1 MATPLVRIPQPQGG
15 TMYAFASAARD
26 ITRAF
31 NSADINFEFSK
42 FALLDLP
49 DFTQSVNGSNAIDF
63 ELNLKQPSGQ
73 AYVASMPN
81 VDFAQTFQNYA
92 LNLEEILL
100 KDDDYD
106 PIILQSDAEKIFF
119 KWLSALGAIDFR
131 PTDSNESSTGA
142 YAENDNAILGGSNYD
157 KVVKYL
163 GSIDAENDV
172 AYQGNTYH
180 EVYINVPTSVGY
192 TPSVLFK
199 PTEYNTSATK
209 LYPSD
214 VNAQNVEGREGQT
227 HPDPNINLEPIVDQ
241 WTQNSGPFYDI
252 QTNATNSVQI
262 DWDTASYEMI
272 QNNSEV
278 QSLLDF
284 AKTGQEFRFNAVL
297 VYYDLYSSSVPA
309 NRATNLYGIL
319 ILDDITDAYGPGS
332 KIHEQIK
339 FKPNEVTGLNG
350 NAYSLK
356 LNLKFNSSLDNVGV
370 ETSINDFTTF
380 SMDLFMDTTTALEN
394 ATDLL
399 LQANNRYAKI
409 SDRLDVLEN
418 LILGTAKAAEIE
430 ARVKELEDDFTAS
443 SLQLRDSEA
452 LLSLVNNA
460 HTKIN
465 QLIDGTI
472 PVELQYN
479 TDVIFSGRGTKIDK
493 SIPGKI
499 KINNEVEGYSN
510 NPAWRWDIASGIATG
525 RLSTND
531 GFDASGAETYGVWT
545 KLEPYTNRLSLKGLL
560 PKDVENNPLNDNL
573 NIYID
578 DSTNGWKSG
587 QIFKIALDEINVNQ
601 HNIKIWTGKTSGYS
615 VKIADIDP
623 SKLITTTPYFEV
635 VCIDPINYVFEL
647 DILR

>member
-49 DFTQSVNGSNAIDF
+49 DFTESVNNSNTIDF
-63 ELNLKQPSGQ
+63 ELNLKEQSGA
-73 AYVASMPN
+73 AYNANMPN

-92 LNLEEILL
+92 LNLEELLL

-106 PIILQSDAEKIFF
+106 PIILASDAEKIFF

-157 KVVKYL
+157 RVVKYL

-192 TPSVLFK
+192 SPLVLFK
-199 PTEYNTSATK
+199 PTDYNTSATK
-209 LYPSD
+209 LYLD
-214 VNAQNVEGREGQT
+214 ANNVNVEGREGQT
-227 HPDPNINLEPIVDQ
+227 HPDPNINLLPVVDAGS
-241 WTQNSGPFYDI
+241 TNNTAAYYDI
-252 QTNATNSVQI
+252 ATNATNSVQI
-262 DWDTASYEMI
+262 DWDTASYEPI
-272 QNNSEV
+272 QNNPDV
-278 QSLLDF
+278 QSLLDY
-284 AKTGQEFRFNAVL
+284 AKTGQQFRFNAVL
-297 VYYDLYSSSVPA
+297 VYYDLYSSSIPA

-319 ILDDITDAYGPGS
+319 ILDDITDSYGPGS

-350 NAYSLK
+350 NAFSLK

-370 ETSINDFTTF
+370 ETSVNDFTTF

-394 ATDLL
+394 ATELL
-399 LQANNRYAKI
+399 LQANNRYNKI
-409 SDRLDVLEN
+409 VERLDSLEN
-418 LILGTAKAAEIE
+418 IILGTAKAAALE
-430 ARVKELEDDFTAS
+430 ARIQELEDDFTAS
-443 SLQLRDSEA
+443 SLQLQDSNA
-452 LLSLVNNA
+452 LLSLINNA

-479 TDVIFSGRGTKIDK
+479 TDVIFAGKGTNVDK
-493 SIPGKI
+493 SIAGKI
-499 KINNEVEGYSN
+499 KVNNSVEGYVVN
-510 NPAWRWDIASGIATG
+510 DVFQWDIASGVVSGSILG
-525 RLSTND
+525 GTNL
-531 GFDASGAETYGVWT
+531 FDNSNSNINGVWT
-545 KLEPYTNRLSLKGLL
+545 KLNSYSNRLSLKNKLST
-560 PKDVENNPLNDNL
+560 DPLNGSL
-573 NIYID
+573 NIYVD
-578 DSTNGWKSG
+578 DSVTGWTKGQSFRIAFDTIDVDGNNIKVWTNKSG
-587 QIFKIALDEINVNQ
+587 GWQN
-601 HNIKIWTGKTSGYS
+601 
-615 VKIADIDP
+615 IADIDP
-623 SKLITTTPYFEV
+623 SQLLTNKPYIELVCTDPANFVFEV
-635 VCIDPINYVFEL
+635 

>member
-49 DFTQSVNGSNAIDF
+49 DFTQSVNGANTIDF

-73 AYVASMPN
+73 AYVGSQPN

-92 LNLEEILL
+92 LNLEELLL

-106 PIILQSDAEKIFF
+106 PILLQSDAEKIFF
-119 KWLSALGAIDFR
+119 KWLSSLGAIDFR

-163 GSIDAENDV
+163 GSVDAENDV

-180 EVYINVPTSVGY
+180 EVYINVPTSIGF
-192 TPSVLFK
+192 TPLVLFK
-199 PTEYNTSATK
+199 PTEYNTSGTK
-209 LYPSD
+209 LYPT
-214 VNAQNVEGREGQT
+214 NIEAQMVEGREGQT
-227 HPDPNINLEPIVDQ
+227 HPDPNIDLIPVVDSHDGS
-241 WTQNSGPFYDI
+241 SGYYDI

-262 DWDTASYEMI
+262 DFDTASYEAI
-272 QNNSEV
+272 QNNPDV

-284 AKTGQEFRFNAVL
+284 AKTGQQFRFNAVL

-319 ILDDITDAYGPGS
+319 ILDDILDAYGPGT

-370 ETSINDFTTF
+370 ETSVNDFTTF

-399 LQANNRYAKI
+399 LQTNNRYAKVTE
-409 SDRLDVLEN
+409 RLDSLEN
-418 LILGTAKAAEIE
+418 IILGTAKAAELETRI
-430 ARVKELEDDFTAS
+430 KELEDDFTAS
-443 SLQLRDSEA
+443 SLQLQDSSA
-452 LLSLVNNA
+452 LLDLVNNA
-460 HTKIN
+460 HAKIN

-479 TDVIFSGRGTKIDK
+479 TDVIFAGKGTTVDK
-493 SIPGKI
+493 SIAGKI
-499 KINNEVEGYSN
+499 KVNNTVEGYVI
-510 NPAWRWDIASGIATG
+510 ADIFRWDIQSGVIVDQ
-525 RLSTND
+525 LSTSNLFEPNTA
-531 GFDASGAETYGVWT
+531 GQYGVWT
-545 KLEPYTNRLSLKGLL
+545 KLVPFSNRLSLKNITDSGVFNG
-560 PKDVENNPLNDNL
+560 DL

-578 DSTNGWKSG
+578 DSTNGWSKG
-587 QIFKIALDEINVNQ
+587 QIFRVALDNIDINGN
-601 HNIKIWTGKTSGYS
+601 NIKIWTSTSTGFNQA
-615 VKIADIDP
+615 VANITP
-623 SKLITTTPYFEV
+623 GQLITTTPYIEV
-635 VCIDPINYVFEL
+635 VCMDPSNYVFEA

>member
-49 DFTQSVNGSNAIDF
+49 DFTDSVNGSNTIDF
-63 ELNLKQPSGQ
+63 ELNLKEQSGA
-73 AYVASMPN
+73 AYNANMPN

-92 LNLEEILL
+92 LNLEELLL

-106 PIILQSDAEKIFF
+106 PILLQSDSEKIFF
-119 KWLSALGAIDFR
+119 KWLSSLGAIDFR

-142 YAENDNAILGGSNYD
+142 YSENDNAILGGSNYD

-192 TPSVLFK
+192 TPLVLFK
-199 PTEYNTSATK
+199 PTDYNTSATK
-209 LYPSD
+209 LYLD
-214 VNAQNVEGREGQT
+214 VNNTNVEGREGQT
-227 HPDPNINLEPIVDQ
+227 HPDPNINLLPIVDAGS
-241 WTQNSGPFYDI
+241 TANTAAYYDI

-262 DWDTASYEMI
+262 DWDTVSYEPI
-272 QNNSEV
+272 QNNPDVE
-278 QSLLDF
+278 SLLDY
-284 AKTGQEFRFNAVL
+284 AKTGQQFRFNAVL
-297 VYYDLYSSSVPA
+297 VYYDLYSSSIPA

-370 ETSINDFTTF
+370 ETSVNDFTTF

-399 LQANNRYAKI
+399 LQANNRYSKI
-409 SDRLDVLEN
+409 VERLDSLEN
-418 LILGTAKAAEIE
+418 IILGTAQAATLEGRI
-430 ARVKELEDDFTAS
+430 KELEDDFTAS
-443 SLQLRDSEA
+443 SLQLQDSNA
-452 LLSLVNNA
+452 LLSLINNA

-479 TDVIFSGRGTKIDK
+479 TDVIFAGKGTNVDK
-493 SIPGKI
+493 SIAGKI
-499 KINNEVEGYSN
+499 KVNNSVEGYVVN
-510 NPAWRWDIASGIATG
+510 DVFQWDIASSVVSGSVLG
-525 RLSTND
+525 GTNL
-531 GFDASGAETYGVWT
+531 FDNSNSNINGVWT
-545 KLEPYTNRLSLKGLL
+545 KLNSYSNRLSLKNKLSA
-560 PKDVENNPLNDNL
+560 DPLNGNL
-573 NIYID
+573 NIYVD
-578 DSTNGWKSG
+578 DSVTGWTKG
-587 QIFKIALDEINVNQ
+587 QSFKIAFDTIDVDGN
-601 HNIKIWTGKTSGYS
+601 NIKVWTNKSGGWQNI
-615 VKIADIDP
+615 VDIDP
-623 SKLITTTPYFEV
+623 SQLLTNKPYIELVCTDPVNFVFEV
-635 VCIDPINYVFEL
+635 

>member
-15 TMYAFASAARD
+15 TMYAFASSARD

-42 FALLDLP
+42 YALLDLP
-49 DFTQSVNGSNAIDF
+49 DFTQSVNNENSINF
-63 ELNLKQPSGQ
+63 ELNLKQASGQ
-73 AYVASMPN
+73 SYNAGMPN

-92 LNLEEILL
+92 LNLEELL
-100 KDDDYD
+100 LNDDDYD
-106 PIILQSDAEKIFF
+106 PIILASDAEKIFF

-157 KVVKYL
+157 RVVKYL

-192 TPSVLFK
+192 TPQVLFK
-199 PTEYNTSATK
+199 PTDYNTTATK

-214 VNAQNVEGREGQT
+214 VNAVNIEGREGQT
-227 HPDPNINLEPIVDQ
+227 HPDPNIDLLPIVDQ
-241 WTQNSGPFYDI
+241 WTLNSGPYYDV

-262 DWDTASYEMI
+262 DWDTASYEQI
-272 QNNSEV
+272 QNNPDV
-278 QSLLDF
+278 KSLLDY
-284 AKTGQEFRFNAVL
+284 AKTGQQFRFNAVL

-309 NRATNLYGIL
+309 NRSTNLYGIL

-370 ETSINDFTTF
+370 ETSVNDFTTF

-409 SDRLDVLEN
+409 AERLTSIEN
-418 LILGTAKAAEIE
+418 VILGTAQAAQLE
-430 ARVKELEDDFTAS
+430 ARIKELEDDFTAS
-443 SLQLRDSEA
+443 SLQLQDSDA
-452 LLSLVNNA
+452 LLTLINNA
-460 HTKIN
+460 HEKIN

-479 TDVIFSGRGTKIDK
+479 TDVIFSGKGTTVDK
-493 SIPGKI
+493 SIAGKI
-499 KINNEVEGYSN
+499 KINNEVEGYVVSDLYK
-510 NPAWRWDIASGIATG
+510 WDIASKITTG
-525 RLSTND
+525 VLNSSNL
-531 GFDASGAETYGVWT
+531 FDNSQANQYGVWS
-545 KLEPYTNRLSLKGLL
+545 KLNLYTNRLSL
-560 PKDVENNPLNDNL
+560 NNILNNESL
-573 NIYID
+573 NSSLDIYID
-578 DSTNGWKSG
+578 DSTNGWKKG
-587 QIFKIALDEINVNQ
+587 QVFKIAIDTIDINGN
-601 HNIKIWTGKTSGYS
+601 NIKVLTNKSGGWQNI
-615 VKIADIDP
+615 VDIDP
-623 SKLITTTPYFEV
+623 SQLITTKPYIEL
-635 VCIDPINYVFEL
+635 VCIDPINYVFEV

>member
-49 DFTQSVNGSNAIDF
+49 DFTQSVNNSNTIDF
-63 ELNLKQPSGQ
+63 ELNLKEQSGA
-73 AYVASMPN
+73 AYNANMPN

-92 LNLEEILL
+92 LNLEELLL

-106 PIILQSDAEKIFF
+106 PILLASDAEKIFF

-192 TPSVLFK
+192 TPLVLFK

-209 LYPSD
+209 LYLD
-214 VNAQNVEGREGQT
+214 ANNANIEGREGQT
-227 HPDPNINLEPIVDQ
+227 HPDPNINLLPVVDAGS
-241 WTQNSGPFYDI
+241 TANTAAYYDI
-252 QTNATNSVQI
+252 ATNATNSVQI
-262 DWDTASYEMI
+262 DWDTASYEPI
-272 QNNSEV
+272 QNNPDV
-278 QSLLDF
+278 KSLLDY
-284 AKTGQEFRFNAVL
+284 AKTGQQFRFNAVL
-297 VYYDLYSSSVPA
+297 VYYDLYSASIPA

-319 ILDDITDAYGPGS
+319 ILDDVTDSYGPGS

-370 ETSINDFTTF
+370 ETSVNDFTTF

-394 ATDLL
+394 ATELL
-399 LQANNRYAKI
+399 LQANNRYNKI
-409 SDRLDVLEN
+409 VERLDSLEN
-418 LILGTAKAAEIE
+418 IILGTAQAAVLE
-430 ARVKELEDDFTAS
+430 ARIKELEDDFTAS
-443 SLQLRDSEA
+443 SLQLQDSNA

-479 TDVIFSGRGTKIDK
+479 TDVIFAGKGTNVDK
-493 SIPGKI
+493 SIAGKI
-499 KINNEVEGYSN
+499 KVNNSVEGYVVN
-510 NPAWRWDIASGIATG
+510 DVFQWDIASGVVSGSALG
-525 RLSTND
+525 GTNL
-531 GFDASGAETYGVWT
+531 FDNSNSNINGVWA
-545 KLEPYTNRLSLKGLL
+545 KLNSYSNRLSLKNKLSA
-560 PKDVENNPLNDNL
+560 DPLNGNL
-573 NIYID
+573 NIYVD
-578 DSTNGWKSG
+578 DSVTGWTKG
-587 QIFKIALDEINVNQ
+587 QSFKIAFDTIDVDGN
-601 HNIKIWTGKTSGYS
+601 NIKVWTNKSGGWQ
-615 VKIADIDP
+615 VIADVDP
-623 SKLITTTPYFEV
+623 SQLLTNKPYIELVCTDPANFVFEV
-635 VCIDPINYVFEL
+635 

>member
-49 DFTQSVNGSNAIDF
+49 DFTQSVNGANTIDF

-73 AYVASMPN
+73 AYNASQPN

-119 KWLSALGAIDFR
+119 KWLSSLGAIDFR

-163 GSIDAENDV
+163 GSVDAENDV

-180 EVYINVPTSVGY
+180 EVYINVPTSTGY
-192 TPSVLFK
+192 TPLVLFK
-199 PTEYNTSATK
+199 PTDYNTSGTK
-209 LYPSD
+209 LYPTD
-214 VNAQNVEGREGQT
+214 IEAANVEGREGQT
-227 HPDPNINLEPIVDQ
+227 HPDPNINLLPVVDSHDGS
-241 WTQNSGPFYDI
+241 SGYYDI

-262 DWDTASYEMI
+262 DWDTASYEAI
-272 QNNSEV
+272 QNNPDV
-278 QSLLDF
+278 KSLLDF
-284 AKTGQEFRFNAVL
+284 AKTGQQFRFNAVL
-297 VYYDLYSSSVPA
+297 VYYDLYSSSIPA

-319 ILDDITDAYGPGS
+319 ILDDILDAYGPGT

-350 NAYSLK
+350 NAFSLK

-394 ATDLL
+394 ATQLL
-399 LQANNRYAKI
+399 LEANDRYAKI
-409 SDRLDVLEN
+409 VERLDSVEN
-418 LILGTAKAAEIE
+418 IILGTAKAAALE
-430 ARVKELEDDFTAS
+430 ARIKELEDDFTAS
-443 SLQLRDSEA
+443 SLQLRDSAA
-452 LLSLVNNA
+452 LLDLINNA

-465 QLIDGTI
+465 QLVDGTI

-479 TDVIFSGRGTKIDK
+479 TDVIFAGTGTSIDK
-493 SIPGKI
+493 SVPGKI
-499 KINNEVEGYSN
+499 KVNNTVDGYQILTPYKWSKNSN
-510 NPAWRWDIASGIATG
+510 ITDSRLTAQNQYDAANATEFGIWA
-525 RLSTND
+525 
-531 GFDASGAETYGVWT
+531 
-545 KLEPYTNRLSLKGLL
+545 KLNLYSNRLSL
-560 PKDVENNPLNDNL
+560 LNIFGGTADSSV

-578 DSTNGWKSG
+578 DSSVGWKVG
-587 QIFKIALDEINVNQ
+587 QVFKIAFDTFDINGKS
-601 HNIKIWTGKTSGYS
+601 IKIYTNKTNGFSS
-615 VKIADIDP
+615 LIAEIDAVQLIS
-623 SKLITTTPYFEV
+623 SKPYIELVCVDPANYGFEV
-635 VCIDPINYVFEL
+635 

>member
-49 DFTQSVNGSNAIDF
+49 DFTQSVNGANTIDF
-63 ELNLKQPSGQ
+63 ESALKQASGQ
-73 AYVASMPN
+73 AYNATMPN

-106 PIILQSDAEKIFF
+106 PIILASDAEKIFF

-131 PTDSNESSTGA
+131 ATDSNESSTGA

-180 EVYINVPTSVGY
+180 EVYINVPTAVGF
-192 TPSVLFK
+192 TPLVLFK

-209 LYPSD
+209 AYPTD
-214 VNAQNVEGREGQT
+214 VNAANVEGREGQT
-227 HPDPNINLEPIVDQ
+227 HPDPNINLEPVVDA
-241 WTQNSGPFYDI
+241 WTQNSGPYYDI
-252 QTNATNSVQI
+252 STNATNSVQI
-262 DWDTASYEMI
+262 DWDTASYEPI
-272 QNNSEV
+272 QNNPDV
-278 QSLLDF
+278 KSLADY
-284 AKTGQEFRFNAVL
+284 AKTGQQFRFNAVL

-319 ILDDITDAYGPGS
+319 ILDDVTDAYGPGS

-350 NAYSLK
+350 NAFSLK

-370 ETSINDFTTF
+370 ETSVNDFTTF

-399 LQANNRYAKI
+399 LQANNRYNKI
-409 SDRLDVLEN
+409 VERLDSLEN
-418 LILGTAKAAEIE
+418 IILGTAKAAELEKRI
-430 ARVKELEDDFTAS
+430 KEIEDDFTAS
-443 SLQLRDSEA
+443 SLQLRDSSA
-452 LLSLVNNA
+452 LLDLINKA
-460 HTKIN
+460 HGKIN

-479 TDVIFSGRGTKIDK
+479 TDVIFSGRGTKVDK
-493 SIPGKI
+493 SVPGKI
-499 KINNEVEGYSN
+499 KINNEVEGYVSSDVFK
-510 NPAWRWDIASGIATG
+510 WDIASQITAGALTASN
-525 RLSTND
+525 L
-531 GFDASGAETYGVWT
+531 FDNSFANQYGVWA
-545 KLEPYTNRLSLKGLL
+545 KLNLYTNRLSLKNLMNA
-560 PKDVENNPLNDNL
+560 DPLNSNL

-578 DSTNGWKSG
+578 DSTNGWKLG
-587 QIFKIALDEINVNQ
+587 QVFKIAFDEIDVNGN
-601 HNIKIWTGKTSGYS
+601 NIKIWTNKSGGWS
-615 VKIADIDP
+615 NIADIDP
-623 SKLITTTPYFEV
+623 SQLTTNKPYIEL
-635 VCIDPINYVFEL
+635 VCTDPANYVFEV

>member
-15 TMYAFASAARD
+15 TMYAFASSARD

-42 FALLDLP
+42 YALLDLP
-49 DFTQSVNGSNAIDF
+49 DFTQSVNGSNTIDF
-63 ELNLKQPSGQ
+63 ELNLKEPSGQ
-73 AYVASMPN
+73 AYNAGMPN
-81 VDFAQTFQNYA
+81 VDFAQSFQNYA

-106 PIILQSDAEKIFF
+106 PILLQSDSEKIFF
-119 KWLSALGAIDFR
+119 KWLSSLGAIDFR
-131 PTDSNESSTGA
+131 PTDSNESLTGA

-157 KVVKYL
+157 RVVKYL

-192 TPSVLFK
+192 TPLVMFN

-209 LYPSD
+209 LYLD
-214 VNAQNVEGREGQT
+214 ANNTNVEGREGQT
-227 HPDPNINLEPIVDQ
+227 HPDPNINLLPIVDVGSSNN
-241 WTQNSGPFYDI
+241 TAAYYDI
-252 QTNATNSVQI
+252 ATNATNSVQI
-262 DWDTASYEMI
+262 DFNSASYVPI
-272 QNNSEV
+272 QNNPDVE
-278 QSLLDF
+278 SLLDY
-284 AKTGQEFRFNAVL
+284 AKTGQQFRFNAVL

-309 NRATNLYGIL
+309 NRSTNLYGIL
-319 ILDDITDAYGPGS
+319 ILDDITDSPGPGS

-370 ETSINDFTTF
+370 ETSVNDFTTF

-399 LQANNRYAKI
+399 LQANNRYNKI
-409 SDRLDVLEN
+409 VERLDSLEN
-418 LILGTAKAAEIE
+418 IILGTAKAAALE
-430 ARVKELEDDFTAS
+430 ARIKELEDDFTSS
-443 SLQLRDSEA
+443 SLQLQDSSA

-460 HTKIN
+460 HNKIN

-479 TDVIFSGRGTKIDK
+479 TDVIFAGKGTNIDK
-493 SIPGKI
+493 SIAGKI
-499 KINNEVEGYSN
+499 KVNNSVDGYVVN
-510 NPAWRWDIASGIATG
+510 DVFQWDISSGVVAGSVLGGSNLFDT
-525 RLSTND
+525 TNSNIN
-531 GFDASGAETYGVWT
+531 GIWS
-545 KLEPYTNRLSLKGLL
+545 KLNSYSNRLSLKNKLTASA
-560 PKDVENNPLNDNL
+560 LNGNL

-578 DSTNGWKSG
+578 DSVIGWTLG
-587 QIFKIALDEINVNQ
+587 QSFKVAFDTIDVDGN
-601 HNIKIWTGKTSGYS
+601 NIKIWTNKSGGWQNI
-615 VKIADIDP
+615 VDIDP
-623 SKLITTTPYFEV
+623 SQLITNKPYIEL
-635 VCIDPINYVFEL
+635 VCIDPQNYVFEV

>member
-49 DFTQSVNGSNAIDF
+49 DFTDSVNGSNTIDF
-63 ELNLKQPSGQ
+63 ELNLKEQSGA
-73 AYVASMPN
+73 AYNANMPN
-81 VDFAQTFQNYA
+81 VDFAQTFQDYA
-92 LNLEEILL
+92 LNLEELLL

-106 PIILQSDAEKIFF
+106 PILLQSDSEKIFF
-119 KWLSALGAIDFR
+119 KWLSSLGAIDFR

-142 YAENDNAILGGSNYD
+142 YSENDNAILGGSNYD

-180 EVYINVPTSVGY
+180 EVYINVPTAVGY
-192 TPSVLFK
+192 TPLVLFK
-199 PTEYNTSATK
+199 PTDYNTSATK
-209 LYPSD
+209 LYLD
-214 VNAQNVEGREGQT
+214 VNNTNVEGREGQT
-227 HPDPNINLEPIVDQ
+227 HPDPNIDLLPIVDAGS
-241 WTQNSGPFYDI
+241 TANTAAYYDI

-262 DWDTASYEMI
+262 DWDTVSYEPI
-272 QNNSEV
+272 QNNPDVE
-278 QSLLDF
+278 SLLDY
-284 AKTGQEFRFNAVL
+284 AKTGQQFRFNAVL
-297 VYYDLYSSSVPA
+297 VYYDLYSSSIPA

-370 ETSINDFTTF
+370 ETSVNDFTTF

-399 LQANNRYAKI
+399 LQANNRYSKI
-409 SDRLDVLEN
+409 VERLDSLEN
-418 LILGTAKAAEIE
+418 VILGTAQAATLEGRI
-430 ARVKELEDDFTAS
+430 KELEDDFTAS
-443 SLQLRDSEA
+443 SLQLQDSNA
-452 LLSLVNNA
+452 LLSLINNA

-479 TDVIFSGRGTKIDK
+479 TDVIFAGKGTNVDK
-493 SIPGKI
+493 SIAGKI
-499 KINNEVEGYSN
+499 KVNNSVEGYVVN
-510 NPAWRWDIASGIATG
+510 DVFQWDIASSVVSGSVLG
-525 RLSTND
+525 GTNL
-531 GFDASGAETYGVWT
+531 FDNSNSNINGVWT
-545 KLEPYTNRLSLKGLL
+545 KLNSYSNRLSLKNKLSA
-560 PKDVENNPLNDNL
+560 DPLNGNL
-573 NIYID
+573 NIYVD
-578 DSTNGWKSG
+578 DSVTGWTKG
-587 QIFKIALDEINVNQ
+587 QSFKIAFDAIDVDGN
-601 HNIKIWTGKTSGYS
+601 NIKVWTNKSGGWQNI
-615 VKIADIDP
+615 VDIDP
-623 SKLITTTPYFEV
+623 SQLLTNKPYIELVCTDPVNFVFEV
-635 VCIDPINYVFEL
+635 

>member
-49 DFTQSVNGSNAIDF
+49 DFTESVNNSNTIDF
-63 ELNLKQPSGQ
+63 ELNLKEQSGA
-73 AYVASMPN
+73 AYNANMPN

-92 LNLEEILL
+92 LNLEELLL

-106 PIILQSDAEKIFF
+106 PIILASDAEKIFF

-157 KVVKYL
+157 RVVKYL

-180 EVYINVPTSVGY
+180 EVYINVPTAVGY
-192 TPSVLFK
+192 TPLVLFK

-209 LYPSD
+209 LYLD
-214 VNAQNVEGREGQT
+214 ANNTNVEGREGQT
-227 HPDPNINLEPIVDQ
+227 HPDPNINLLPVVDAGS
-241 WTQNSGPFYDI
+241 TANTAAYYDI
-252 QTNATNSVQI
+252 ATNATDSVQI
-262 DWDTASYEMI
+262 DFDTASYEPI
-272 QNNSEV
+272 QNNPDV
-278 QSLLDF
+278 QSLLDY
-284 AKTGQEFRFNAVL
+284 AKTGQQFRFNAVL
-297 VYYDLYSSSVPA
+297 VYYDLYSSSIPA

-319 ILDDITDAYGPGS
+319 ILDDITDSYGPGS

-350 NAYSLK
+350 NAFSLK

-370 ETSINDFTTF
+370 ETSVNDFTTF

-394 ATDLL
+394 ATELL
-399 LQANNRYAKI
+399 LQANNRYNKI
-409 SDRLDVLEN
+409 VERLDSLEN
-418 LILGTAKAAEIE
+418 IILGTAKAAALE
-430 ARVKELEDDFTAS
+430 ARIQELEDDFTAS
-443 SLQLRDSEA
+443 SLQLQDSNA
-452 LLSLVNNA
+452 LLSLINNA

-479 TDVIFSGRGTKIDK
+479 TDVIFAGKGTNVDK
-493 SIPGKI
+493 SIAGKI
-499 KINNEVEGYSN
+499 KVNNSVEGYVVN
-510 NPAWRWDIASGIATG
+510 DVFQWDIASGVVSGSVLGGAN
-525 RLSTND
+525 L
-531 GFDASGAETYGVWT
+531 FDNSNSNVNGIWT
-545 KLEPYTNRLSLKGLL
+545 KLNSYSNRLSLKNKLSA
-560 PKDVENNPLNDNL
+560 DPLNGNL
-573 NIYID
+573 NIYVD
-578 DSTNGWKSG
+578 DSVTGWTLGQSFRIAFDTIDVDGNNIKVWTNKSG
-587 QIFKIALDEINVNQ
+587 GWQN
-601 HNIKIWTGKTSGYS
+601 
-615 VKIADIDP
+615 IADIDP
-623 SKLITTTPYFEV
+623 SQLLTNKPYIELVCTDPVNFVFEV
-635 VCIDPINYVFEL
+635 

>member
-15 TMYAFASAARD
+15 TMYAFASSARD

-42 FALLDLP
+42 YALLDLP
-49 DFTQSVNGSNAIDF
+49 DFTQSVNGSNTIDF
-63 ELNLKQPSGQ
+63 ELNLKEPSGQ
-73 AYVASMPN
+73 AYNAGMPN
-81 VDFAQTFQNYA
+81 VDFAQSFQNYA

-106 PIILQSDAEKIFF
+106 PILLQSDSEKIFF
-119 KWLSALGAIDFR
+119 KWLSSLGAIDFR

-157 KVVKYL
+157 RVVKYL

-192 TPSVLFK
+192 TPLVMFN

-209 LYPSD
+209 LYLD
-214 VNAQNVEGREGQT
+214 ANNTNVEGREGQT
-227 HPDPNINLEPIVDQ
+227 HPDPNINLLPIVDVGSSNN
-241 WTQNSGPFYDI
+241 TAAYYDI
-252 QTNATNSVQI
+252 ATNATNSVQI
-262 DWDTASYEMI
+262 DFNPASYVPI
-272 QNNSEV
+272 QNNPDVE
-278 QSLLDF
+278 SLLDY
-284 AKTGQEFRFNAVL
+284 AKTGQQFRFNAVL

-309 NRATNLYGIL
+309 NRSTNLYGIL
-319 ILDDITDAYGPGS
+319 ILDDILDAYGPGT

-370 ETSINDFTTF
+370 ETSVNDFTTF

-399 LQANNRYAKI
+399 LQANNRYDKI
-409 SDRLDVLEN
+409 VERLDSLEN
-418 LILGTAKAAEIE
+418 IILGTAKAAALE
-430 ARVKELEDDFTAS
+430 ARIKELEDDFTSS
-443 SLQLRDSEA
+443 SLQLQDSSA

-460 HTKIN
+460 HNKIN

-479 TDVIFSGRGTKIDK
+479 TDVIFAGKGTNIDK
-493 SIPGKI
+493 SIAGKI
-499 KINNEVEGYSN
+499 KVNNSVDGYVVN
-510 NPAWRWDIASGIATG
+510 DVFQWDISSGVVAGSVLGGSNLFDT
-525 RLSTND
+525 TNSNIN
-531 GFDASGAETYGVWT
+531 GIWS
-545 KLEPYTNRLSLKGLL
+545 KLNSYSNRLSLKNKLTASA
-560 PKDVENNPLNDNL
+560 LNGNL

-578 DSTNGWKSG
+578 DSVIGWTLG
-587 QIFKIALDEINVNQ
+587 QSFKVAFDTIDVDGN
-601 HNIKIWTGKTSGYS
+601 NIKIWTNKSGGWQNI
-615 VKIADIDP
+615 VDIDP
-623 SKLITTTPYFEV
+623 SQLITNKPYIEL
-635 VCIDPINYVFEL
+635 VCIDPQNYVFEV

>member
-49 DFTQSVNGSNAIDF
+49 DFTESVNNSNTIDF
-63 ELNLKQPSGQ
+63 ELNLKEQSGA
-73 AYVASMPN
+73 AYNANMPN

-92 LNLEEILL
+92 LNLEELLL

-106 PIILQSDAEKIFF
+106 PIILASDAEKIFF

-157 KVVKYL
+157 RVVKYL

-192 TPSVLFK
+192 SPLVLFK
-199 PTEYNTSATK
+199 PTDYNTSATK
-209 LYPSD
+209 LYLD
-214 VNAQNVEGREGQT
+214 ANNVNVEGREGQT
-227 HPDPNINLEPIVDQ
+227 HPDPNINLLPVVDAGS
-241 WTQNSGPFYDI
+241 TNNTAAYYDI
-252 QTNATNSVQI
+252 ATNATNSVQI
-262 DWDTASYEMI
+262 DWDTASYEPI
-272 QNNSEV
+272 QNNPDV
-278 QSLLDF
+278 QSLLDY
-284 AKTGQEFRFNAVL
+284 AKTGQQFRFNAVL
-297 VYYDLYSSSVPA
+297 VYYDLYSSSIPA

-319 ILDDITDAYGPGS
+319 ILDDITDSYGPGS

-350 NAYSLK
+350 NAFSLK

-370 ETSINDFTTF
+370 ETSVNDFTTF

-394 ATDLL
+394 ATELL
-399 LQANNRYAKI
+399 LQANNRYNKI
-409 SDRLDVLEN
+409 VERLDSLEN
-418 LILGTAKAAEIE
+418 IILGTAKAAALE
-430 ARVKELEDDFTAS
+430 ARIQELEDDFTSS
-443 SLQLRDSEA
+443 SLQLQDSNA
-452 LLSLVNNA
+452 LLSLINNA

-479 TDVIFSGRGTKIDK
+479 TDVIFAGKGTNVDK
-493 SIPGKI
+493 SIAGKI
-499 KINNEVEGYSN
+499 KVNNSVEGYVVN
-510 NPAWRWDIASGIATG
+510 DVFQWDIASGVVSGSALG
-525 RLSTND
+525 GTNL
-531 GFDASGAETYGVWT
+531 FDNSNSNINGVWT
-545 KLEPYTNRLSLKGLL
+545 KLNSYSNRLSLKNKLST
-560 PKDVENNPLNDNL
+560 DPLNGSL
-573 NIYID
+573 NIYVD
-578 DSTNGWKSG
+578 DSVTGWTKGQSFRIAFDTIDVDGNNIKVWTNKSG
-587 QIFKIALDEINVNQ
+587 GWQN
-601 HNIKIWTGKTSGYS
+601 
-615 VKIADIDP
+615 IADIDP
-623 SKLITTTPYFEV
+623 SQLLTNKPYIELVCTDPANFVFEV
-635 VCIDPINYVFEL
+635 

>member
-49 DFTQSVNGSNAIDF
+49 DFTQSVNGANTIDF
-63 ELNLKQPSGQ
+63 ELALKQASGQ
-73 AYVASMPN
+73 AYNATMPN

-106 PIILQSDAEKIFF
+106 PIILASDAEKIFF

-131 PTDSNESSTGA
+131 ATDSNESSTGA

-180 EVYINVPTSVGY
+180 EVYINVPTAVGF
-192 TPSVLFK
+192 TPLVLFK

-209 LYPSD
+209 AYPTD
-214 VNAQNVEGREGQT
+214 VNAANVEGREGQT
-227 HPDPNINLEPIVDQ
+227 HPDPNINLEPVVDA
-241 WTQNSGPFYDI
+241 WTQNSGPYYDI
-252 QTNATNSVQI
+252 STNATNSVQI
-262 DWDTASYEMI
+262 DWDTASYEPI
-272 QNNSEV
+272 QNNPDV
-278 QSLLDF
+278 KSLADY
-284 AKTGQEFRFNAVL
+284 AKTGQQFRFNAVL

-319 ILDDITDAYGPGS
+319 ILDDVTDAYGPGS

-350 NAYSLK
+350 NAFSLK

-370 ETSINDFTTF
+370 ETSVNDFTTF

-399 LQANNRYAKI
+399 LQANNRYNKI
-409 SDRLDVLEN
+409 VERLDSLEN
-418 LILGTAKAAEIE
+418 IILGTAKAAELEKRI
-430 ARVKELEDDFTAS
+430 KEIEDDFTAS
-443 SLQLRDSEA
+443 SLQLRDSSA
-452 LLSLVNNA
+452 LLDLINKA
-460 HTKIN
+460 HGKIN

-479 TDVIFSGRGTKIDK
+479 TDVIFSGRGTKVDK
-493 SIPGKI
+493 SVPGKI
-499 KINNEVEGYSN
+499 KINNEVEGYVSSDVFK
-510 NPAWRWDIASGIATG
+510 WDIASQITAGALTASN
-525 RLSTND
+525 L
-531 GFDASGAETYGVWT
+531 FDNSFANQYGVWA
-545 KLEPYTNRLSLKGLL
+545 KLNLYTNRLSLKNLMNA
-560 PKDVENNPLNDNL
+560 DPLNSNL

-578 DSTNGWKSG
+578 DSTNGWKLG
-587 QIFKIALDEINVNQ
+587 QVFKIAFDEIDVNGN
-601 HNIKIWTGKTSGYS
+601 NIKIWTNKSGGWS
-615 VKIADIDP
+615 NIADIDP
-623 SKLITTTPYFEV
+623 SQLTTNKPYIEL
-635 VCIDPINYVFEL
+635 VCTDPANYVFEV

>member
-15 TMYAFASAARD
+15 TMYAFASSARD

-49 DFTQSVNGSNAIDF
+49 DFTQSVDGANAIDF

-73 AYVASMPN
+73 AYEATQPN

-106 PIILQSDAEKIFF
+106 PIILASDAEKIFF

-142 YAENDNAILGGSNYD
+142 YAENNNSILGGSNYD

-180 EVYINVPTSVGY
+180 EVYINVPTSVGD
-192 TPSVLFK
+192 TPLVLFK

-209 LYPSD
+209 LYPTD
-214 VNAQNVEGREGQT
+214 VNAVNVEGREGQT
-227 HPDPNINLEPIVDQ
+227 HPDPNINLLPVVDQ
-241 WTQNSGPFYDI
+241 WTVNSGPYYDI
-252 QTNATNSVQI
+252 QTNATDSVQI
-262 DWDTASYEMI
+262 DFDTASYEPI
-272 QNNSEV
+272 QNNPDV
-278 QSLLDF
+278 QSLLDY
-284 AKTGQEFRFNAVL
+284 AKTGQQFKFNAVL

-319 ILDDITDAYGPGS
+319 ILDDILDAYGPGT

-356 LNLKFNSSLDNVGV
+356 LNLKFNSSLDIVGV
-370 ETSINDFTTF
+370 ETSVNDFTTF

-399 LQANNRYAKI
+399 LQANNRYNKI
-409 SDRLDVLEN
+409 VERLDSLEN
-418 LILGTAKAAEIE
+418 VILGTARASELEGRIQ
-430 ARVKELEDDFTAS
+430 ELEDDFTAS
-443 SLQLRDSEA
+443 SLQLQDSNA
-452 LLSLVNNA
+452 LLSLINNA

-465 QLIDGTI
+465 QLVDGTI

-479 TDVIFSGRGTKIDK
+479 TDVIFAGKGTTVDK

-499 KINNEVEGYSN
+499 KVNNNVDGYVVSDVF
-510 NPAWRWDIASGIATG
+510 RWDVTSGVVVSQ
-525 RLSTND
+525 LSTNNL
-531 GFDASGAETYGVWT
+531 FEPNAANQYGVWT
-545 KLEPYTNRLSLKGLL
+545 NLVPFSNRLSLKNITDSG
-560 PKDVENNPLNDNL
+560 VFNANL

-578 DSTNGWKSG
+578 DSTNGWSKG
-587 QIFKIALDEINVNQ
+587 QIFRIALDNIDINGN
-601 HNIKIWTGKTSGYS
+601 NIKIWTSATTGFNQA
-615 VKIADIDP
+615 VANIDP
-623 SKLITTTPYFEV
+623 SQLITTTPYIEV
-635 VCIDPINYVFEL
+635 VCMDPSNYVFEA